1 VALPAS
7 NPAWQTKSVQER
19 KTGGSRGYAVKQV
32 DIFTPVNEE
41 QPASFQA
48 PVSKKDEHHEP
59 FLAATPKNDE
69 RFYSF
74 LEPAAEDP
82 ATRERHFGSFASA
95 TTGATAPFGP
105 PSFSKQAVTM
115 PSLPAKF
122 HAAQKS
128 GPVFGVPSIMT
139 PFHTTPM
146 PVVKL
151 PGMNPSPGGKSSAP
165 KKQLNLQSP
174 DLDKEQHPVA
184 SPQKRVR
191 KSMIK
196 LVQPATPL
204 QMSSTSPEPEPK
216 INDNLVDIGVEGPPK
231 LAAPIDRSNADFTEL
246 VPHAVTP
253 TQPKMSRVIS
263 NIASDSGK
271 PKAMACIRSNS
282 PKPQPTANDD
292 APAVEVAESNM
303 FQDTTNKSSSG
314 PGTSISATG
323 SPVNTHIGVDLAPKT
338 SIFDRINDIAS
349 ASARSTVSTN
359 IKPANMDQLRYKFL
373 DTSCLKKTPA
383 QMPQQKLKPLP
394 AIHQKPLPAFHP
406 INPENFAREALI
418 VAFHA
423 RESTRV
429 ELSRNYSDACVE
441 RFSQK
446 AQAYKAKRK
455 ALASLMPSGNLS
467 PEDEASFPHLSTK
480 DTDPPVVCIDGLLV
494 VGT

>member
-1 VALPAS
+1 VSLSVS
-7 NPAWQTKSVQER
+7 NTNWQTKSVLER
-19 KTGGSRGYAVKQV
+19 KTGGGRGYAVKQV
-32 DIFTPVNEE
+32 DIFTPMNEE

-48 PVSKKDEHHEP
+48 PTSKNDEHHEP
-59 FLAATPKNDE
+59 LLAPTPKNDE

-82 ATRERHFGSFASA
+82 ATRERHFGSFTSA
-95 TTGATAPFGP
+95 TTRVTAPFGP
-105 PSFSKQAVTM
+105 PSYSKQAVTM
-115 PSLPAKF
+115 PSFPTK
-122 HAAQKS
+122 
-128 GPVFGVPSIMT
+128 
-139 PFHTTPM
+139 FHTTQM

-151 PGMNPSPGGKSSAP
+151 PGVSPSPGGKSSAP

-253 TQPKMSRVIS
+253 TQPKISRVIS

-271 PKAMACIRSNS
+271 PKAMVRVRSDS
-282 PKPQPTANDD
+282 LKLQPTANDQ
-292 APAVEVAESNM
+292 VEAAKLQM
-303 FQDTTNKSSSG
+303 FQDTTNRSSSG
-314 PGTSISATG
+314 AGTSIHATG
-323 SPVNTHIGVDLAPKT
+323 EHVKTNIGVDLAPKS

-349 ASARSTVSTN
+349 ASARSTVSTG
-359 IKPANMDQLRYKFL
+359 IEPANMDQLRHKFL
-373 DTSCLKKTPA
+373 DTSCLKETPV
-383 QMPQQKLKPLP
+383 QKPQQKRLP
-394 AIHQKPLPAFHP
+394 AIHQKPLPAFLP
-406 INPENFAREALI
+406 INPENVAREALI

-480 DTDPPVVCIDGLLV
+480 DTDPPVVCIDPGSLAIRSSL
-494 VGT
+494 TILNRSPPRI